1 MNARNF
7 TKAQAVEI
15 WERQDWLCADC
26 GIQVGNY
33 DEVHVPHHIR
43 FKSQAGGNE
52 NDNGVGLCHSCH
64 AARHGIE
71 VVE

>member
-7 TKAQAVEI
+7 SKAQAVAI

-33 DEVHVPHHIR
+33 DEVHVPHHIQL
-43 FKSQAGGNE
+43 KSQAGGNDT
-52 NDNGVGLCHSCH
+52 DNGVGLCPSCH